1 MVASPDKAP
10 PDNDVLWARSLHYS
24 HWGSPR
30 TKSGGGSPGLI
41 GVSVG
46 VRQGEILALTG
57 PRGSGKTTLLRC
69 LSGRLRPDQGEVW
82 FNSVPVHTMG
92 ALARER
98 LRRDRFGWIGPEA
111 QLLPELKVWENAALP
126 LLIAGASHR
135 GAKHAA
141 CEWLDRLDIGGLARK
156 RPTALD
162 RAESQRVALAR
173 ALVNQPAVIFAD
185 EPTAPLHR
193 TERALLL
200 RTLTSA
206 ARSHGITVL
215 LATLDEETAAAADRR
230 LALLD
235 GRTAAAAAAAAAEAG
250 SPGAPA
256 ADTPE
261 DQAACSLSA

>member
-1 MVASPDKAP
+1 MVAPPDNAP

-30 TKSGGGSPGLI
+30 TKSGGGSPGLV
-41 GVSVG
+41 GVSLG

-57 PRGSGKTTLLRC
+57 PRGCGKTTLLRC
-69 LSGRLRPDQGEVW
+69 LSGQLRPEQGEVW

-92 ALARER
+92 APARER
-98 LRRDRFGWIGPEA
+98 LRRDRFGWIGPEP

-126 LLIAGASHR
+126 LLLAGASHR
-135 GAKHAA
+135 SAKHAA
-141 CEWLDRLDIGGLARK
+141 CEWLDRLDIGGFARK
-156 RPTALD
+156 RPAALS

-193 TERALLL
+193 AERSLLL
-200 RTLTSA
+200 RTLTTA
-206 ARSHGITVL
+206 ARSHEITVL
-215 LATLDEETAAAADRR
+215 LATHDEECAAVADRR

-235 GRTAAAAAAAAAEAG
+235 GRWASAAAAVS
-250 SPGAPA
+250 SPG
-256 ADTPE
+256 PE
-261 DQAACSLSA
+261 ASEGQAACSLSA